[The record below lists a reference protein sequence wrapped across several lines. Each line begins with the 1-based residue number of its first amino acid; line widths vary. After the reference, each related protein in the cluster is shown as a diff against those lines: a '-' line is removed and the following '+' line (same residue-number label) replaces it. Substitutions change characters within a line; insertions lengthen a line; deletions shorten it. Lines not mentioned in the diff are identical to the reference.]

1 MHHHHSHH
9 DHCGHGHFR
18 EYHGHRGP
26 FNKMPPWFGRE
37 MFGGHRAERGDVRYM
52 ILDAVKETPAH
63 GYQVIQTIK
72 EKSGGRYQPSPG
84 AIYPTLQM
92 LTEEGLLEAKP
103 EGSKTVY
110 SITDAGREALEENA
124 DEVEDAYDRLGFDA
138 NWSDLDFSRIK
149 PLVKRL
155 GRAVKYAARN
165 RVLNQEA
172 VNKVTDILEE
182 AVDSIE
188 KLLKR
193 R

>member
-1 MHHHHSHH
+1 MHHFHHH
-9 DHCGHGHFR
+9 DPCGHSRFRQYHGHHGHF
-18 EYHGHRGP
+18 G
-26 FNKMPPWFGRE
+26 KMPPWFGRE

-52 ILDAVKETPAH
+52 ILDAVKDTPAH